1 MISNHKGTTL
11 TNSHFASA
19 FGKAIFGKKGIMS
32 AVLRTSFIALSAFF
46 VSLSVSGPA
55 FSKVV
60 QMDSFK
66 DWSVFRDDS
75 GASRVCYMSSVPKK
89 LRGDYDRNNRGETR
103 VFVTHFGSSDRNVVS
118 VLAGY
123 KYKKQSDVTMTID
136 GKDTTLFTQDNRAY
150 SFNAA
155 DDTTL
160 VTRMKRGNKMVITG
174 ISSRGNKTIDEYSL
188 SGFTKAKALLDKL
201 CK

>member
-1 MISNHKGTTL
+1 MHANTTSSKML
-11 TNSHFASA
+11 NLEVSHTVGAT
-19 FGKAIFGKKGIMS
+19 KM
-32 AVLRTSFIALSAFF
+32 RFF
-46 VSLSVSGPA
+46 LLGLGLFFCLAWQPA
-55 FSKVV
+55 TAKVV
-60 QMDSFK
+60 EMDNFK
-66 DWSVFRDDS
+66 DWSVYRDDS
-75 GASRVCYMSSVPKK
+75 GAERLCYMSSVPKK

-103 VFVTHFGSSDRNVVS
+103 VFVTHFGKSDRNVVS

-123 KYKKQSDVTMTID
+123 KYQKQSDVTFNID
-136 GKDTTLFTQDNRAY
+136 GNETVLFTQDNRAY
-150 SFNAA
+150 SFNEV

-160 VTRMKRGNKMVITG
+160 VTRMKRGNKLVVTG

>member
-1 MISNHKGTTL
+1 MILKFSSQIL
-11 TNSHFASA
+11 TMFSQNNLKAGLLVVGMVL
-19 FGKAIFGKKGIMS
+19 FGISSPVA
-32 AVLRTSFIALSAFF
+32 A
-46 VSLSVSGPA
+46 
-55 FSKVV
+55 KVV
-60 QMDSFK
+60 EMDSFK
-66 DWSVFRDDS
+66 DWSVYRDDS
-75 GASRVCYMSSVPKK
+75 GSSRVCYMSSVPKK

-103 VFVTHFGSSDRNVVS
+103 VFVSHFGNADRNVVS

-123 KYKKQSDVTMTID
+123 KYKKQSDVIFNVD

-155 DDTTL
+155 DDSTL
-160 VTRMKRGNKMVITG
+160 VTRMKRGSKLVVTG

>member
-1 MISNHKGTTL
+1 MHANTTSSKML
-11 TNSHFASA
+11 NLEVSHTVGATKLRFLLLA
-19 FGKAIFGKKGIMS
+19 FG
-32 AVLRTSFIALSAFF
+32 LFF
-46 VSLSVSGPA
+46 CLAWQPA
-55 FSKVV
+55 TAKVV
-60 QMDSFK
+60 EMDSFK
-66 DWSVFRDDS
+66 DWSVYRDDS
-75 GASRVCYMSSVPKK
+75 GAERLCYMSSVPKK

-103 VFVTHFGSSDRNVVS
+103 VFVTHFGKSDRNVVS

-123 KYKKQSDVTMTID
+123 KYQKQSDVTFNID
-136 GKDTTLFTQDNRAY
+136 GNETVLFTQDNRAY
-150 SFNAA
+150 SFNEA

-160 VTRMKRGNKMVITG
+160 VTRMKRGNKLVVTG

>member
-1 MISNHKGTTL
+1 MRFLAAKTFPSQMVSPKMMVLTL
-11 TNSHFASA
+11 AALLALALASPSFAA
-19 FGKAIFGKKGIMS
+19 TKEM
-32 AVLRTSFIALSAFF
+32 
-46 VSLSVSGPA
+46 
-55 FSKVV
+55 KV
-60 QMDSFK
+60 FK
-66 DWSVFRDDS
+66 DWGVYRGDTDA
-75 GASRVCYMSSVPKK
+75 GRICYMSSVPKSLK
-89 LRGDYDRNNRGETR
+89 GDYDRNNRGETR
-103 VFVTHFGSSDRNVVS
+103 VFVTHGPGKADRNVVS

-123 KYKKQSDVTMTID
+123 KYKKQSDVIFNID

-155 DDTTL
+155 DDSTL
-160 VTRMKRGNKMVITG
+160 VTRMKRGSKLVVTG